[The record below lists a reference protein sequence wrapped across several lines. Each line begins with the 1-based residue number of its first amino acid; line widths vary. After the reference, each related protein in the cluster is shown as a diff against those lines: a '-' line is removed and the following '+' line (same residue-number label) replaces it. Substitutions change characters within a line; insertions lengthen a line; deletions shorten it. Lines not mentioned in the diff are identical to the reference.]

1 MARAKTSTTKNSST
15 TKKATA
21 AATKRPY
28 LKQSD
33 VPSASLADALRIPKA
48 IAENYGG
55 KPTPPLQVA
64 MALNVD
70 PGGSQSRAAVPPHL
84 EQAVLDAAAET
95 PGQCIFV
102 EHG

>member
-1 MARAKTSTTKNSST
+1 MARAKTSTTKNNST
-15 TKKATA
+15 AKKVTTA
-21 AATKRPY
+21 AAKRPY

-70 PGGSQSRAAVPPHL
+70 PGGSQIRVLSGVVSRRRASVML
-84 EQAVLDAAAET
+84 CER
-95 PGQCIFV
+95 
-102 EHG
+102 